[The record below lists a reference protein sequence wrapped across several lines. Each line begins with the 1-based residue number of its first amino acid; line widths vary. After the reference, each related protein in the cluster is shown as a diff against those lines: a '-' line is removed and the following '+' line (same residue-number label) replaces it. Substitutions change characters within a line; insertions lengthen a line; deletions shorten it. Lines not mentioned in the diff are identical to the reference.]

1 MTVTL
6 VCTIEGCQQTHE
18 VDVTEAHEY
27 SPYICADHALEDALN
42 QIKPITVFPKFEA
55 VEDMAVDLGRGR
67 F

>member
-6 VCTIEGCQQTHE
+6 VCCECHKEGFD
-18 VDVTEAHEY
+18 VDITEAAEY
-27 SPYICADHALEDALN
+27 SPYICDDCALEDALN